1 MRLRFFNSLNYP
13 QGFNL
18 IGIAIAILIGQLLL
32 LFAMVSSVP
41 AMLIVAALIYLTL
54 IVLLK
59 KTMRVYILIILVP
72 IAANFSGLTFRATWA
87 TASDI
92 LPIFPWFAIVSMVGL
107 LIEKST
113 RIREYDF
120 STQLDF
126 VVIFFVFWALISV
139 FWASD
144 PYAYHT
150 IFEFSLLFVN
160 FLLFYLIATLLKDE
174 NLHRNSIIV
183 FIVWGFVVAVLSI
196 VSLHFLEETYK
207 WTYALSNTITFEY
220 AFKHSETRIKAIM
233 NPNLTALFLNLV
245 IAFSFCLFLW
255 LKKMLGILKKFLFFL
270 VIIFLVYGVLE
281 TKSKAGIGS
290 MILMFLFFL
299 IVIHTL
305 RRKFVIN
312 FFLSLFIL
320 VSLFIIQT
328 MTIGRTPRIL
338 ESEEMSLEAR
348 LNIWKMAMKS
358 FISESHGWG
367 LGIGGL
373 IYYRDP
379 LPHAHSIYFS
389 TIFDL
394 GLVGFILLSG
404 LIIALIIKLS
414 RLLSLQE
421 TYPQMMLVAA
431 GGGFVAMG
439 IQGIVDFS
447 YMQPIIWL
455 FLGIT
460 MATFKLVETEKGRM
474 KDGVLS

>member
-1 MRLRFFNSLNYP
+1 MKLQFFNLQNYP
-13 QGFNL
+13 RGFNL

-32 LFAMVSSVP
+32 LFAMVSSLP
-41 AMLIVAALIYLTL
+41 TMLVVAALIGLTFAA
-54 IVLLK
+54 LLK
-59 KTMRVYILIILVP
+59 KAMRVYLLIILVP
-72 IAANFSGLTFRATWA
+72 IAANFSGFTFRTTWA

-92 LPIFPWFAIVSMVGL
+92 FPLFPWFVIVSMAGL
-107 LIEKST
+107 LIEKT
-113 RIREYDF
+113 ARIKEYDF
-120 STQLDF
+120 STPFDF
-126 VVIFFVFWALISV
+126 VIVFFIFWALISV

-144 PYAYHT
+144 PYTYHT
-150 IFEFSLLFVN
+150 LFEFSLLFVN

-174 NLHRNSIIV
+174 NLHKNSIIV
-183 FIVWGFVVAVLSI
+183 FIIWGFVVAVLSI

-207 WTYALSNTITFEY
+207 WTYDLSNAITFEY

-255 LKKMLGILKKFLFFL
+255 LKKRLGIFKKFLFFL

-305 RRKFVIN
+305 RRNFIIN
-312 FFLSLFIL
+312 FL
-320 VSLFIIQT
+320 VSLFIFISLFVIQNIS
-328 MTIGRTPRIL
+328 IGRTPRIL
-338 ESEEMSLEAR
+338 ESEEMSLDAR
-348 LNIWKMAMKS
+348 LNIWKMGIKS

-373 IYYRDP
+373 VYYNDP

-394 GLVGFILLSG
+394 GVVGFILLSG

-421 TYPQMMLVAA
+421 TYSQMMLMAA
-431 GGGFVAMG
+431 GGGFVAIG

-460 MATFKLVETEKGRM
+460 MATFKLVETEKGRIEA
-474 KDGVLS
+474 GVLS